1 MARGDPMLHI
11 RVTDELKSRLEE
23 SAQFFGRSMNAE
35 ISQRLEESLYLS
47 KKAHALEGNTHL
59 TDGERALVQS
69 FRNMSPDERRAVL
82 ALLNK
87 LSSAN

>member
-1 MARGDPMLHI
+1 MIHV
-11 RVTDELKSRLEE
+11 RVTDELKSRLE
-23 SAQFFGRSMNAE
+23 SAAQGSGRSMNAE

-47 KKAHALEGNTHL
+47 KMAHALESSSHL

-69 FRNMSPDERRAVL
+69 FRSMSQDERRAVL

-87 LSSAN
+87 LSSSSS